1 MIQSQVV
8 WFESCDFQIHFCL
21 HFLCFWAECLTSEK
35 QQRKS
40 SHVNVWAAP
49 LGLGGFGRL
58 HWERGCSL
66 LPFAVPQSTAVSF
79 QEDDILICKTLF
91 RVVILAEN
99 THQPFLSTWFCL
111 GKKSKHKYIRWSET
125 RKHLVVFLH
134 LPGLVTPGSPPAT
147 SDLRHDWNPG
157 LPRFHFTSSQ
167 ITHCLPLQMFNR

>member
-21 HFLCFWAECLTSEK
+21 HFLCFWAECLTNEK
-35 QQRKS
+35 PQMKS

-111 GKKSKHKYIRWSET
+111 GKKSKHKYIRWTET
-125 RKHLVVFLH
+125 LESILLCLFICQAWWLQDHPQL
-134 LPGLVTPGSPPAT
+134 LVTSDRTGILDYLVFISRPPK
-147 SDLRHDWNPG
+147 
-157 LPRFHFTSSQ
+157 
-167 ITHCLPLQMFNR
+167 